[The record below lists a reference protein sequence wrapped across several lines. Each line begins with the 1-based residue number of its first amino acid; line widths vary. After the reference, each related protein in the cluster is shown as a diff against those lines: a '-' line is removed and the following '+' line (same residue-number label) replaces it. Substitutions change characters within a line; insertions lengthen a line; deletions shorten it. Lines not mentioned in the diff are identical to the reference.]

1 LKEIA
6 MKQIRNILVIVDPTA
21 SMQPALDKAAILAL
35 RFKARLELFICDFRA
50 GLDAETAD
58 AEGARKILLD
68 HRLEHLNSL
77 AKPLRDAGLDI
88 AIDAVFHNPLHEG
101 LLRKIAQ
108 SNADLVVKDTHYHN
122 LVRRTLITNT
132 DWHLIRG
139 AAAPLLL
146 VKPARWAKE
155 LCVLAAVDPGHAADK
170 PAALDH
176 AICEWSTTLSQSFGG
191 ETHVAHAYFPASI
204 ALSAAVAGMPMAV
217 GNEDKLIEAERQ
229 SKLQALTAL
238 VEPYRIKNDSV
249 HLLLGTAAELLPEQ
263 AERYRADVMVMG
275 AIARGRVQRLFIGS
289 TAERILD
296 KLPCDVLIIKPLDF
310 ASDLPF

>member
-1 LKEIA
+1 

-35 RFKARLELFICDFRA
+35 KFKARLELFICDFRA
-50 GLDAETAD
+50 GLDIDTPD
-58 AEGARKILLD
+58 AEGARKVLLE

-88 AIDAVFHNPLHEG
+88 ALDAVFHNPLHEG

-176 AICEWSTTLSQSFGG
+176 AICDWSTTLAKSFNGA
-191 ETHVAHAYFPASI
+191 THITHAYFPASI

-217 GNEDKLIEAERQ
+217 GNEDKLLAEERRN
-229 SKLQALTAL
+229 KLESLTTL
-238 VEPYRIKNDSV
+238 TGPYGIKTDDV
-249 HLLLGTAAELLPEQ
+249 HLLLGSPAELLPEQ

-296 KLPCDVLIIKPLDF
+296 KLPCDVLIVKPLEF

>member
-1 LKEIA
+1 
-6 MKQIRNILVIVDPTA
+6 MKQIRHILVIVDPTA
-21 SMQPALDKAAILAL
+21 NMQPALDKAAILAL
-35 RFKARLELFICDFRA
+35 KFKARLELFICDYRA
-50 GLDAETAD
+50 GLDIDTPEAN
-58 AEGARKILLD
+58 GARDVLLS
-68 HRLEHLNSL
+68 HRREHLDKL

-101 LLRKIAQ
+101 LLRKIAH

-139 AAAPLLL
+139 SAAPLLL
-146 VKPARWAKE
+146 VKPARWAKA
-155 LCVLAAVDPGHAADK
+155 LCVLGAVDPGHAADK

-176 AICEWSTTLSQSFGG
+176 SICDWSTTLTRAFDG
-191 ETHVAHAYFPASI
+191 EAHVAHAYFPASI
-204 ALSAAVAGMPMAV
+204 ALSAAVTGMPMAV
-217 GNEDKLIEAERQ
+217 GNEDKLLAEERRI
-229 SKLQALTAL
+229 KLESLTTL
-238 VEPYRIKNDSV
+238 TEPYGIKTDNV

-310 ASDLPF
+310 TSDLPF

>member
-1 LKEIA
+1 

-35 RFKARLELFICDFRA
+35 KFKSRLELFICDYRA
-50 GLDAETAD
+50 GLDVDTPE
-58 AEGARKILLD
+58 AEGARKVLLA
-68 HRLEHLNSL
+68 HRTEHLDKL
-77 AKPLRDAGLDI
+77 AKPLRDAGIDI

-139 AAAPLLL
+139 SAAPLLL

-176 AICEWSTTLSQSFGG
+176 AICEWSTTLTQSFEG

-204 ALSAAVAGMPMAV
+204 ALASTVTGMPMAV
-217 GNEDKLIEAERQ
+217 GNEDKVLAEERRM
-229 SKLQALTAL
+229 KLESLTALTAS
-238 VEPYRIKNDSV
+238 YSIKNDNV
-249 HLLLGTAAELLPEQ
+249 HLLLGAPAELLPEQ

-275 AIARGRVQRLFIGS
+275 AIARGRVQRMFIGS